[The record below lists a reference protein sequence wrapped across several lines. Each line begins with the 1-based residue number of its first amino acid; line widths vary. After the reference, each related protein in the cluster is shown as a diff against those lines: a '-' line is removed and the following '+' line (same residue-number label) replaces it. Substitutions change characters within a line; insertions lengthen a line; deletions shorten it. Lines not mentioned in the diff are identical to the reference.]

1 MFYEQPVELREDM
14 SYEEEP
20 AQILDMKEQELRNKT
35 ISLMKVIQRQHGGGK
50 SSLRDKRSDEE
61 QVSLTLQLIILNF
74 KDKIY

>member
-50 SSLRDKRSDEE
+50 SSLRDRRSDEE